1 MKHEAPSPPDDAARE
16 AALWAAMA
24 QAGDAAAF
32 CRAWLDLHCART
44 PGALAGLILLEGE
57 ENSFA
62 PAAAWPA
69 GPQDVPHLRSVA
81 ERCLGSGEAV
91 VAADPENP
99 AQTGVGYPIAADGRT
114 YGAVILVLR
123 TSSGPALQA
132 VLRELHW
139 GIGWILSLVWRHQA
153 SQQFERTAAATAA
166 MDVLASVEEYDSFAE
181 SAMTLCNSLA
191 VALPCDRVSFG
202 AVRRDAIRLSAMSHG
217 AWFRKRSDVTETIEA
232 AMEEAF
238 DQEAV
243 LTMPARAGDRSITLQ
258 QARLA
263 ASAGR
268 GAVAS
273 LPMLDRGVPVGV
285 LTFERAPG
293 APPFSAQDL
302 LLAETAASLCAQLI
316 ACKLREERWL
326 GGKLR
331 RHAMN
336 GLTALIGPRR
346 PLAKALGIAALVLLL
361 VLLLPVAKFRVH
373 ADAELEGRVQRAAS
387 VPFSGFIARSNARA
401 GDVVQAGQVLATLDD
416 RDLRIEQ
423 ARASGEVMQLDRQ
436 YRNAL
441 ASHERSEMNLQ
452 GAKLQQ
458 AQAQL
463 DLANY
468 KLARTRIVAPL
479 SGVLVSGDVSQLVGT
494 PVKEGEVLFEV
505 APLDGFRVV
514 LHVDEGDIAYVR
526 PGQTGNFAPTGLA
539 GRAVP
544 FTVSRITSVTSNR
557 EGKNA
562 FRVEAQ
568 LGKDA
573 PRSLRPGMEG
583 IAKVGIDR
591 RANLWIWTRS
601 LRNWFQLFIWK
612 WTP

>member
-1 MKHEAPSPPDDAARE
+1 M
-16 AALWAAMA
+16 
-24 QAGDAAAF
+24 
-32 CRAWLDLHCART
+32 
-44 PGALAGLILLEGE
+44 
-57 ENSFA
+57 
-62 PAAAWPA
+62 
-69 GPQDVPHLRSVA
+69 
-81 ERCLGSGEAV
+81 
-91 VAADPENP
+91 
-99 AQTGVGYPIAADGRT
+99 
-114 YGAVILVLR
+114 
-123 TSSGPALQA
+123 
-132 VLRELHW
+132 
-139 GIGWILSLVWRHQA
+139 
-153 SQQFERTAAATAA
+153 
-166 MDVLASVEEYDSFAE
+166 
-181 SAMTLCNSLA
+181 
-191 VALPCDRVSFG
+191 
-202 AVRRDAIRLSAMSHG
+202 
-217 AWFRKRSDVTETIEA
+217 
-232 AMEEAF
+232 
-238 DQEAV
+238 
-243 LTMPARAGDRSITLQ
+243 
-258 QARLA
+258 
-263 ASAGR
+263 
-268 GAVAS
+268 
-273 LPMLDRGVPVGV
+273 GV

-468 KLARTRIVAPL
+468 KLARTRIVDRK
-479 SGVLVSGDVSQLVGT
+479 S
-494 PVKEGEVLFEV
+494 
-505 APLDGFRVV
+505 VV
-514 LHVDEGDIAYVR
+514 
-526 PGQTGNFAPTGLA
+526 
-539 GRAVP
+539 
-544 FTVSRITSVTSNR
+544 
-557 EGKNA
+557 
-562 FRVEAQ
+562 
-568 LGKDA
+568 
-573 PRSLRPGMEG
+573 
-583 IAKVGIDR
+583 
-591 RANLWIWTRS
+591 
-601 LRNWFQLFIWK
+601 
-612 WTP
+612 